1 MLVATMLPNPDA
13 KNFDLRQNEF
23 HDMMLE
29 YCQEEGIAVVDM
41 TAVHESLLQRK
52 RYADMTGNN
61 VNHPNDYLAR
71 VYAQTL
77 FATLQQTV
85 ETTPSPDADGEQSG
99 TLVDRLLS
107 GCSSTLSLTAV
118 TASTLCAAT
127 AITLK
132 KKKDD

>member
-1 MLVATMLPNPDA
+1 
-13 KNFDLRQNEF
+13 
-23 HDMMLE
+23 
-29 YCQEEGIAVVDM
+29 
-41 TAVHESLLQRK
+41 
-52 RYADMTGNN
+52 MTGNN